1 MIAIT
6 VHNSGIQIRGHAYYA
21 PEGYDIVCASISA
34 LMWAF
39 IESVEQMTEDK
50 IKYDVSPGRADIYF
64 RNLSEKTKILM
75 DSFFIGV
82 QSVETEYPDRV
93 KIYRHGLGNERDG
106 AERKKR

>member
-1 MIAIT
+1 MIVIT
-6 VHNSGIQIRGHAYYA
+6 AHDGGIQIRGHAYYA

-64 RNLSEKTKILM
+64 RNLSEAGKLLM
-75 DSFFIGV
+75 DSFFLGICQIV
-82 QSVETEYPDRV
+82 ADFPEYV
-93 KIYRHGLGNERDG
+93 KIL
-106 AERKKR
+106 

>member
-1 MIAIT
+1 MIVIT
-6 VHNSGIQIRGHAYYA
+6 AHDGGIQIRGHAYYA

-64 RNLSEKTKILM
+64 RNLSETGKVLM
-75 DSFFIGV
+75 SSFFIGV
-82 QSVETEYPDRV
+82 QSVEAEYPDRV
-93 KIYRHGLGNERDG
+93 KVYRNGLGNERAG
-106 AERKKR
+106 AERTKK